1 MASVTSSVRE
11 AEVGESAA
19 VCATLADAFVS
30 EPVLKFLFP
39 GWWRR
44 DARLRGYFA
53 IELELHLDELR
64 VPDGP
69 RFWPM
74 RRPAA
79 A

>member
-19 VCATLADAFVS
+19 VCATLADAFRHRAGLEVS
-30 EPVLKFLFP
+30 VP
-39 GWWRR
+39 GRLRR
-44 DARLRGYFA
+44 DARLRRYFA